1 MKRVGTWEL
10 LTLHEGRICVL
21 KLFFKQPQKLPMTKV
36 KSVFSKI
43 EGCGPTTL
51 AMFVLRSAINEKNHI
66 LLHLPNRQLII
77 QSPEC
82 VQYVHS

>member
-1 MKRVGTWEL
+1 MGSTNITRRQDL
-10 LTLHEGRICVL
+10 CL
-21 KLFFKQPQKLPMTKV
+21 KTVFQTIAQKLPITKV
-36 KSVFSKI
+36 KSAFSKI

-51 AMFVLRSAINEKNHI
+51 AMFVLRSVINEKNHI

>member
-1 MKRVGTWEL
+1 
-10 LTLHEGRICVL
+10 
-21 KLFFKQPQKLPMTKV
+21 MTKV